1 MCSSQE
7 TYSSIFSFYF
17 GKIPPANIE
26 TAYGG
31 IEKKFPGVLC
41 YLHPKER
48 LMAPVNV
55 ISSKKKGYLKLP
67 KTRSTW

>member
-7 TYSSIFSFYF
+7 AYSSTFSFYF

-31 IEKKFPGVLC
+31 IEKKVPWSTL
-41 YLHPKER
+41 
-48 LMAPVNV
+48 
-55 ISSKKKGYLKLP
+55 LP
-67 KTRSTW
+67 QPQREINGTS